1 MQKIN
6 GAPGAAAGN
15 AVNEVR
21 KVMKRLVV
29 GVLAHVDSGKTTL
42 SEALLLYRSR
52 AGNATKI
59 AAVYA

>member
-15 AVNEVR
+15 TVNEVR

-42 SEALLLYRSR
+42 SEALLYLSL
-52 AGNATKI
+52 I
-59 AAVYA
+59 HI

>member
-42 SEALLLYRSR
+42 RSEEHTSELQSHA
-52 AGNATKI
+52 
-59 AAVYA
+59 

>member
-21 KVMKRLVV
+21 KVMKHLVV

-42 SEALLLYRSR
+42 SEALLYLSLIHISEPTRRS
-52 AGNATKI
+52 
-59 AAVYA
+59 